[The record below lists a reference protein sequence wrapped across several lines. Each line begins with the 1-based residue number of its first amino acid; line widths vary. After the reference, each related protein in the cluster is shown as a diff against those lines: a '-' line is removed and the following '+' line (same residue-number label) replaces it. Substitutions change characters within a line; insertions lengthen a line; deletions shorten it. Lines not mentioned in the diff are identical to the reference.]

1 MQALLA
7 EGRFYSDLEYTE
19 TEIEQMVIE
28 ASRIEYLEEQK
39 FKQQQQLDPSES
51 STSISEPSSSGKGMM
66 IFFSQPL

>member
-39 FKQQQQLDPSES
+39 FKQQQLDPSES